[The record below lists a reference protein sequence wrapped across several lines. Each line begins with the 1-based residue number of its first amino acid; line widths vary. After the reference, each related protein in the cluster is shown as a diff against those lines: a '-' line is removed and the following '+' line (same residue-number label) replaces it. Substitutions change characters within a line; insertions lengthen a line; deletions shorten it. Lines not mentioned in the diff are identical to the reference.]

1 MKQRPARPLQYP
13 VCYTSGSGQEPSG
26 HVDWDLKS
34 LLLIFSFSTLL
45 LALEIILIEIQKLKQ
60 VMGVLSFVSK

>member
-1 MKQRPARPLQYP
+1 M
-13 VCYTSGSGQEPSG
+13 
-26 HVDWDLKS
+26 DWDLKS